1 MCLLDKINLASFKS
15 LKYISLLNNTFS
27 FDTHMAKIVSSF
39 NTTLTPTNRY
49 GFCRIPDGNGP
60 LGSIAIIGTPFS
72 VY

>member
-1 MCLLDKINLASFKS
+1 MARI
-15 LKYISLLNNTFS
+15 ILNT
-27 FDTHMAKIVSSF
+27 KEILPY
-39 NTTLTPTNRY
+39 TTLTPTNRY